1 MKDNSSIIQVLN
13 FQLINELSAAN
24 QYFLHSKICKN
35 WGFIKI
41 SKKEYK
47 ESIEE
52 MKHADQLIDRILM
65 LNGEPNMR
73 ILHQFK
79 VSKNIIEILKNDLKL
94 EKISQITIKKG
105 ILSINK
111 FNDYISQNILINILC
126 DTEKHI
132 YWLEMQL
139 KLIKKIGLSHYIQL

>member
-1 MKDNSSIIQVLN
+1 MYNSSIIKSLN

-35 WGFIKI
+35 LGFIKM

-47 ESIEE
+47 ESMEE

-65 LNGEPNMR
+65 LNGKPNMK
-73 ILHQFK
+73 ILRQLK
-79 VSKNIIEILKNDLKL
+79 VGKNIIEILRNDLKL
-94 EKISQITIKKG
+94 EKISQITIKKE
-105 ILSINK
+105 ILNINK
-111 FNDYISQNILINILC
+111 FNDFISQNILINILC

-132 YWLEMQL
+132 YWLETQL
-139 KLIKKIGLSHYIQL
+139 KLIKKIGISHYIQL